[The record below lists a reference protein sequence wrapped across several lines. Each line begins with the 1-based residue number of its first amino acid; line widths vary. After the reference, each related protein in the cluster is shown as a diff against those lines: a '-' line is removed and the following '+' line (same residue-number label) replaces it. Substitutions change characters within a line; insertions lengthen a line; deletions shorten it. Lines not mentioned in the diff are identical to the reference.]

1 MQVLHPQMHLH
12 RMSLLCSSKSFPG
25 KAAEIP
31 SRVQPRPPWQAGAIK
46 KSMELSDALSFQ
58 GHRDLMNGSMLLGG

>member
-1 MQVLHPQMHLH
+1 MQVPHSQMLLH

-31 SRVQPRPPWQAGAIK
+31 SDAQPRPPW
-46 KSMELSDALSFQ
+46 
-58 GHRDLMNGSMLLGG
+58 